1 MDGREAGAPLLFLFR
16 LGGDGGW
23 LLPSCKKF
31 EFSIQYPMLRVDVM
45 NAKQTTPAAE
55 LHIQLE
61 SDKILPVR
69 SHSCDG
75 ADCSSPAIILKVDLK
90 GICNNN
96 NNSNSRWAHYMST
109 DQI

>member
-1 MDGREAGAPLLFLFR
+1 
-16 LGGDGGW
+16 
-23 LLPSCKKF
+23 
-31 EFSIQYPMLRVDVM
+31 MLRVDVM

-69 SHSCDG
+69 SHSCG
-75 ADCSSPAIILKVDLK
+75 AIILKVDLK

-96 NNSNSRWAHYMST
+96 NSNSRWAHYT
-109 DQI
+109 PCILTK